1 MVRNQLFLTILF
13 LLVGVMPAIGQ
24 NQVYSV
30 KGSVF
35 DMDSKEVIPF
45 SYVHLEELS
54 RTTVSSVDGYFELKN
69 IPPGIYTIT
78 AHRIGY
84 ATQSRKISITNADL
98 ELKIEL
104 HASVFSS
111 ESIEVIGEKSDL
123 SGANLAHASKKVFG
137 ADLRRNLGST
147 LSQTLSN
154 LPGFDQ
160 RSNGAAPGRPVIR
173 GLGDERVVILQDGMS
188 SGDISAQSSDHAV
201 TIDPASANEIEIA
214 RGPAALAFGA
224 NAIGGVINVVKNQIT
239 TTLPSKANGTF
250 TLNGQ
255 SVNTGLSSAL
265 STTIP
270 IGTFAIQADLSG
282 RFSSDTQ
289 TPAGKIDNSY
299 FRTTNDAVGIS
310 YLRPWGYAGFSTSV
324 YASNYG
330 IPPDPNGHTSGV
342 DIKMF
347 KLQYDAKS
355 EIVINND
362 FLKVIEIDA
371 SYKDYEHKE
380 IEGKDFNGNDVI
392 GTLFNLKTANADIRF
407 KNNHFG
413 FFENG
418 TFGLSGQFEDYAVE
432 GAGTPPSDN
441 FSLGAYIIQEKD
453 INALHL
459 EAGLRY
465 DLVHTRSSSTGVFY
479 SIGVQSGTIDSTS
492 YKNRNFGAL
501 SGSVAAIY
509 NLGKGLSLGA
519 SVLRSFRA
527 PSMEELY
534 SEGPHLASYSFEIG
548 NPDLDPERAWAKEIF
563 VGYQGKRLNLNAAV
577 FHNGFDNY
585 LFAQNTGRTN
595 PIRSDLQ
602 DYQFTGNKAWLYGY
616 EFSGELKLTK
626 TFFTQFSLSKTLGEQ
641 EVTTESAEVVKRP
654 LPQIPPLKGKLSLKY
669 VNNNF
674 EIGTQA
680 QHSTKQDKTGY
691 FETPTDAYTTID
703 IFSQYR
709 FNSRKLLHSLSFNIN
724 NLLDTEYQNHLSRIK
739 DLRPEPGRNISLLY
753 RVYF

>member
-35 DMDSKEVIPF
+35 DMDTKEVIPF

-54 RTTVSSVDGYFELKN
+54 RTTVSSIDGYFELKN
-69 IPPGIYTIT
+69 VPPGIYTIT

-239 TTLPSKANGTF
+239 TTLPSKVNGTF

-270 IGTFAIQADLSG
+270 VGTFAVQADLSG

-299 FRTTNDAVGIS
+299 FRTTNDAIGIS

-355 EIVINND
+355 EIVINNAL
-362 FLKVIEIDA
+362 LKVIEIDA

-380 IEGKDFNGNDVI
+380 IEGKDFNGNDVV

-418 TFGLSGQFEDYAVE
+418 TFGLSVQFEDYAVE

-563 VGYQGKRLNLNAAV
+563 IGYQGKRLNLNAAI

-626 TFFTQFSLSKTLGEQ
+626 TFFTQFSLSKTIGEQ
-641 EVTTESAEVVKRP
+641 EVTTESGEVVKRP
-654 LPQIPPLKGKLSLKY
+654 LPQIPPLKGKVSLKY

-674 EIGTQA
+674 ELGTQA
-680 QHSTKQDKTGY
+680 QHSTKQDRTGD

-724 NLLDTEYQNHLSRIK
+724 NLFDTEYQNHLSRIK

>member
-35 DMDSKEVIPF
+35 DMDTKEVIPF

-54 RTTVSSVDGYFELKN
+54 RTTVSSIDGYFELKN
-69 IPPGIYTIT
+69 VPPGIYTIT

-84 ATQSRKISITNADL
+84 ATQSRKISITNADV

-239 TTLPSKANGTF
+239 TTLPSKVNGTF

-270 IGTFAIQADLSG
+270 VGTFAVQADLSG

-299 FRTTNDAVGIS
+299 FRTTNDAIGIS

-355 EIVINND
+355 EIVINNAL
-362 FLKVIEIDA
+362 LKVIEIDA

-380 IEGKDFNGNDVI
+380 IEGKDFNGNDVV

-418 TFGLSGQFEDYAVE
+418 TFGLSVQFEDYAVE

-563 VGYQGKRLNLNAAV
+563 IGYQGKRLNLNAAI

-626 TFFTQFSLSKTLGEQ
+626 TFFTQFSLSKTIGEQ
-641 EVTTESAEVVKRP
+641 EVTTESGEVVKRP
-654 LPQIPPLKGKLSLKY
+654 LPQIPPLKGKVSLKY

-674 EIGTQA
+674 ELGTQA
-680 QHSTKQDKTGY
+680 QHSTKQDRTGD

-724 NLLDTEYQNHLSRIK
+724 NLFDTEYQNHLSRIK